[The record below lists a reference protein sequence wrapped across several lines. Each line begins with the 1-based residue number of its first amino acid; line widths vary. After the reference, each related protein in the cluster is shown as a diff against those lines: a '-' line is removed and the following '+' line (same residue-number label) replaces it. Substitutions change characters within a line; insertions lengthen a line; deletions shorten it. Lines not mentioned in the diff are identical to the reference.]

1 MHAYE
6 NRNFYAQFSTDVL
19 LVGRGRFAGERDVDV
34 GVVLVVGRGG
44 QEEVVRRHV
53 TAVIER
59 ITPSLAS
66 ASDL

>member
-6 NRNFYAQFSTDVL
+6 NRKFYAQFSTDVL

-34 GVVLVVGRGG
+34 GVVLVGRGG